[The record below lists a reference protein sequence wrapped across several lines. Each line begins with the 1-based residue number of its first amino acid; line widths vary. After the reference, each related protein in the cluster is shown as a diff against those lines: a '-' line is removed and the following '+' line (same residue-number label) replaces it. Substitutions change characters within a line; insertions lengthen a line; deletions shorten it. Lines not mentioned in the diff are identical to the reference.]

1 MATDFVNAI
10 VGLSDYHD
18 KPITHTQ
25 ITGNNDRFHGFRRFK
40 FRRASNLLKRY
51 QRNVVFKHAAT
62 AYLELETRVMT
73 DTQSCTGVVS
83 PASLETAPYN
93 LKRASTPINGGAV
106 SRHTYHWSLACTDTL
121 LHMLVE
127 HPNVLDVWVTKDT
140 LSVFVIHD
148 RNILGGLLQERL
160 RQKSLGPCRGRA
172 GKSRSSASSSGWPVA
187 RKASRTEA
195 SPTTT

>member
-1 MATDFVNAI
+1 MATDFVKSI
-10 VGLSDYHD
+10 VALSDYHD

-40 FRRASNLLKRY
+40 FRRASDLLKRY
-51 QRNVVFKHAAT
+51 QRNVVFNHTAT
-62 AYLELETRVMT
+62 PYLELETRVMT

-83 PASLETAPYN
+83 PGDLESAPHSLR
-93 LKRASTPINGGAV
+93 RASNPVNGGAV
-106 SRHTYHWSLACTDTL
+106 SRHTYHWSPACTDTL

-172 GKSRSSASSSGWPVA
+172 GKSRTSASSAGWPTQG
-187 RKASRTEA
+187 RRRDTKN
-195 SPTTT
+195 